1 VIALPAWAV
10 VKPER
15 VEHIGRVASLMASW
29 AGSLG
34 LDEGQ
39 CGRWQRAAVFHDAL
53 KDAGPDVLA
62 GYTPQDGWHPKLWH
76 GPAAAVAAARH
87 GETDPGVLSAVRYH
101 SVGFAGWDS
110 VGRALYLGDY
120 LEPGRG
126 YDAER
131 RSAWA
136 ARMPAAM
143 SAVLFEVAGHRIGW
157 LIATGKPLVR
167 ETWEFW
173 NQLAD
178 GA

>member
-1 VIALPAWAV
+1 MIALPAWAV

-15 VEHIGRVASLMASW
+15 VEHIGRVAALMASW
-29 AGSLG
+29 AGALG

-39 CGRWQRAAVFHDAL
+39 AARWQRAAVFHDAL
-53 KDAGPDVLA
+53 KDADADVLA
-62 GYTPQDGWHPKLWH
+62 GFTPLDGWHPKLWH
-76 GPAAAVAAARH
+76 GPAAAAAAARH

-120 LEPGRG
+120 LEPGRSH
-126 YDAER
+126 DAER
-131 RSAWA
+131 RAAWA
-136 ARMPAAM
+136 ARVPAELAP
-143 SAVLFEVAGHRIGW
+143 VLREVAGHRVGW
-157 LIATGKPLVR
+157 LIAAGKPLVR

-173 NQLAD
+173 NQLAA